1 MILELSNNESDIL
14 VSLFTKTISELKEE
28 IRRTEKYEYKE
39 NLKSEKMLMENLLTK
54 LISVS
59 MVGGKII

>member
-1 MILELSNNESDIL
+1 MILELSKVECDAL
-14 VSLFTKTISELKEE
+14 VSLLTKTISELKEE
-28 IRRTEKYEYKE
+28 IHRTAKFEFKE

-54 LISVS
+54 LMNVS